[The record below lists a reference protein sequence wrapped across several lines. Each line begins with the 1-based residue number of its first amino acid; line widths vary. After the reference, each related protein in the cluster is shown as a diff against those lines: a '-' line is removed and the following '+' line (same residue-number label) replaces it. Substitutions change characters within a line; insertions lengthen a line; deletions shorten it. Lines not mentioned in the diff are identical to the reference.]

1 MVLHLNT
8 LDPTSIGGASTVCP
22 VETMMRTSHWPSPA
36 TPARRACVASIALA
50 LAGCITLPPPR
61 DEAAETTEPRLVET
75 TTPIAPIRP
84 PPPTPPPVDPARI
97 AGGHHLAKLH
107 PEVRRMALALY
118 SEAAAAGVEL
128 RFISGY
134 RAFKPTSA
142 KARAGR
148 ASWHE
153 FGMAFDLI
161 LAHRRDMKTA
171 LRHYDD
177 DEDAW
182 NTVGAIGERLGL
194 KWGLEWG
201 RHEVFHFEWHPG
213 MKSAIRRADL
223 ERLLADAGA
232 DGKAYPKTWWRFPGG
247 GTPPAVAATAET
259 APTAP
264 SPAAPSPAAPA
275 APVATPPTDRPD
287 TPPAAPPADPQSP
300 PPPPTSRAPR
310 GGGIEAAPSGI

>member
-1 MVLHLNT
+1 
-8 LDPTSIGGASTVCP
+8 
-22 VETMMRTSHWPSPA
+22 MMRTSHWPSPA
-36 TPARRACVASIALA
+36 TPARRSSVALIALA
-50 LAGCITLPPPR
+50 LAGCVTLPPPR
-61 DEAAETTEPRLVET
+61 DAAPDRVEPRLVET

-84 PPPTPPPVDPARI
+84 PPPAPPPVDPARI
-97 AGGHHLAKLH
+97 PGGHHLAKLH

-182 NTVGAIGERLGL
+182 DTVGAIGERLGL

-247 GTPPAVAATAET
+247 EAPAAVAVTT
-259 APTAP
+259 
-264 SPAAPSPAAPA
+264 PAAEAAAPA
-275 APVATPPTDRPD
+275 TSAAPPI
-287 TPPAAPPADPQSP
+287 PPAAPPADPQRPSP
-300 PPPPTSRAPR
+300 PPAPRAPR
-310 GGGIEAAPSGI
+310 RGGIEAAPSGI